1 MQRTVIRLLLV
12 GFAAGAVYAC
22 GASEPEPPPP
32 PPPPTAEELAA
43 EAAAKKAQEEVRRQ
57 AEVEARKPP
66 QQFFENVQPVYQG
79 PKVEPPPPPPRE
91 TPYDEAFPPKPLLPP
106 PVRVGVLALPQRATA
121 AQNLALML
129 GEVERNALEE
139 RIGADLNVVVVSRTY
154 GIRVGTSEIHY
165 RSGHLRAA
173 MEIAGTIPER
183 QRIEPMTL
191 SEEAREGFDVLIF
204 VGTDIR

>member
-1 MQRTVIRLLLV
+1 MQRVLIRLLLV
-12 GFAAGAVYAC
+12 GITAGALYAC
-22 GASEPEPPPP
+22 GAGEPEPPPP

-43 EAAAKKAQEEVRRQ
+43 QAAARKAQEEAQRQ
-57 AEVEARKPP
+57 AEVEARQPP
-66 QQFFENVQPVYQG
+66 VQFFQGVPPVYQG

-91 TPYDEAFPPKPLLPP
+91 IPYDEAFPPKPLIPP
-106 PVRVGVLALPQRATA
+106 LVRVGVLALPQRATA
-121 AQNLALML
+121 AQNLALTL
-129 GEVERNALEE
+129 GQAEREGLEE
-139 RIGADLNVVVVSRTY
+139 RIGAELNVVVVSRTF

-173 MEIAGTIPER
+173 MEIAGTIPDR

-204 VGTDIR
+204 VGSDIR